1 MIRTAALLC
10 LVASV
15 ASAQK
20 VDAIEAT
27 KKTWIGVWEGPVW
40 HMGESDPIGGY
51 RLEIGRDSVWKVQM
65 DVIAGQTTSGV
76 GTEFTPDGNRA
87 TWMAAL
93 MGNACKTTATVDGT
107 KLKGETR
114 CGEHGGLSFELTKR
128 Q

>member
-1 MIRTAALLC
+1 MILKTLLIFG
-10 LVASV
+10 
-15 ASAQK
+15 ASATTALAQTS
-20 VDAIEAT
+20 IEAA
-27 KKTWIGVWEGPVW
+27 KKTWAGVWEGPVW
-40 HMGESDPIGGY
+40 HVGESDPVGGY
-51 RLEIGRDSVWKVQM
+51 RLEIGRDSVWKVHM
-65 DVIAGQTTSGV
+65 DVITGQTTSGV

-87 TWMAAL
+87 TWMASL